1 MTAFETTSYKIRS
14 ARLARL
20 ATTGAMVWWST
31 PWFVENGRSPSGPVP
46 NTPLWSAWNFL
57 EILDA
62 ENNRFR
68 LRGLDHFFVFFQVSS
83 PRKHSLQWF
92 LIILPSETREF
103 APWPMCCPN
112 FIMKQ
117 EQRSRP
123 GATQGGHK
131 EAIFCDGSP
140 DSSPARSFHASRPL
154 EHGSMPQRRRN
165 TTKRAGRSDDGAM
178 MTPGWQSQKMIKGW
192 SNFAASTFRY
202 FQILSDTFRY
212 FQILSPPIG
221 PSVCKNVCSICAGA
235 SFGWGSTENQRL
247 LQAQMVCFCR
257 CPGACSPSPESPV
270 ISRHVMPVSGL
281 HTWNVHTIR
290 GFQAVQQSA
299 TRLGSAWVAPRI
311 CQTPRILRNKH
322 VTVFGLSRNA
332 TTIWGSVKNSVYGT
346 VLGNDAS
353 YLAEVTLMLARG
365 PRAQSHIL
373 QPSIKWYSFFSVFQ
387 LTGWNRQNRFPI
399 WGFPI
404 HLWRDWLQFFHTTC
418 RWRLRRVYLSKQES
432 LEV

>member
-1 MTAFETTSYKIRS
+1 MAVHHQDQCQTHHCGLRGTSWKSWTLKIIGLDSEGLIIFSYFSRF
-14 ARLARL
+14 LL
-20 ATTGAMVWWST
+20 H
-31 PWFVENGRSPSGPVP
+31 E
-46 NTPLWSAWNFL
+46 NTPSNGSSLFCPVKLENLHLGPCVAPTSSWS
-57 EILDA
+57 
-62 ENNRFR
+62 
-68 LRGLDHFFVFFQVSS
+68 
-83 PRKHSLQWF
+83 
-92 LIILPSETREF
+92 
-103 APWPMCCPN
+103 
-112 FIMKQ
+112 
-117 EQRSRP
+117 RSKDLVPER
-123 GATQGGHK
+123 HK
-131 EAIFCDGSP
+131 EAT
-140 DSSPARSFHASRPL
+140 
-154 EHGSMPQRRRN
+154 RRRFFV
-165 TTKRAGRSDDGAM
+165 TARLIHPRPGRFMHQGHSSMAACLKGGATRQNEPGGAM
-178 MTPGWQSQKMIKGW
+178 MERWWPLDDNLKRW
-192 SNFAASTFRY
+192 SKDDQILLLRLSDTFRY